1 MSSAMQS
8 ARGASAFTSSGPCW
22 SSSGIGDAQVFSKSN
37 GDAASLWTQLIDE
50 LLCIR
55 QLEDDWDGE
64 GTKAPPPSL
73 VDGAILLAQDL
84 EAQGH
89 PPADRVI
96 ATVNGTVSFEWL
108 TPLGYCDIEVISP
121 NEAEYSW
128 VPKGSRVAQ
137 ILRLTRRPQ

>member
-1 MSSAMQS
+1 MSLVMQS
-8 ARGASAFTSSGPCW
+8 ARGASAFTSADPSW
-22 SSSGIGDAQVFSKSN
+22 TASGIGDAPFYSKIEDDS
-37 GDAASLWTQLIDE
+37 AHTWTQVIDE
-50 LLCIR
+50 LLRIR
-55 QLEDDWDGE
+55 QLEENWDGE
-64 GTKAPPPSL
+64 GTEAPLPSL

-84 EAQGH
+84 KAQGH

-128 VPKGSRVAQ
+128 VPKGSREAQ
-137 ILRLTRRPQ
+137 ILRLTRRP